1 MKDNPVLRNQSEA
14 TIQNMVTKRFK
25 ASFKEALL
33 KPSSEVNSTIKS
45 AN

>member
-14 TIQNMVTKRFK
+14 TIQNMVIKRFK
-25 ASFKEALL
+25 ANFKEVLL
-33 KPSSEVNSTIKS
+33 KHQSEVNSTIKS